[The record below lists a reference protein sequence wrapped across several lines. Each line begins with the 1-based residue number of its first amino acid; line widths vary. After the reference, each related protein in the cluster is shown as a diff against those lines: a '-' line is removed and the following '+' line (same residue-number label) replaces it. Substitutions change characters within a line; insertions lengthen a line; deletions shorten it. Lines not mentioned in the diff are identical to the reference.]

1 MTLADHVWQSTLFL
15 VGAALLTVGLRKN
28 QARIR
33 YWVWLAASLKFLV
46 PFTLLVTIGS
56 HLGWLAPA
64 ASAPPTLVAAVEA
77 VSQPFARAGIAFFA
91 QSEGTGDTAQAGHT
105 VVVSALLTIW
115 LIGFAAMLVAHW
127 RAWRPIGRAIR
138 GAHPLTSGREF
149 EALQRARQ
157 TLGVRTPVTLL
168 SSPSFREPGVAGLIR
183 PAVLWPAAVS
193 ALLED
198 EELDAILSH
207 ELTHV
212 RRWDNLT
219 GALHM
224 AVGAAFWF
232 HPLVWWLTARLVE
245 ERERSCDE
253 TVLALGARPEP
264 YAEGLLKVCRFGLR
278 SPMPCVTGVTDSN
291 ITQRIEHIMSN
302 STQSALSRSKRFL
315 LSVSAVAAL
324 AAPVVAGA
332 ISPAN
337 LRADPAAITQ
347 TSDTIYTPGNGV
359 SAPVVVSRI
368 NPKYTREAMQAKIQG
383 DVWLQLVVQPDG
395 TVMNIK
401 VLRSLDR
408 VYGLDQAAIDAA
420 RKWLFKPGEKDG
432 QPVPVRVTLQMSFT
446 LRDSPPAAPEAASSE
461 FGRGVHQADEP
472 GIVLPKVRSRVDP
485 SYTSEAMSARIQG
498 QVQLEAVVLADGT
511 VGDARVVDSL
521 DQIYGLDESALTA
534 VRQWTFEPA
543 RLDGRAVP
551 VVVAITMQFRVR

>member
-15 VGAALLTVGLRKN
+15 VGAALLTLGLRKN
-28 QARIR
+28 QARVR

-46 PFTLLVTIGS
+46 PFTLLVAIGS
-56 HLGWLAPA
+56 HLGWLAPS
-64 ASAPPTLVAAVEA
+64 ASAPPTLAAAVEA
-77 VSQPFARAGIAFFA
+77 VSQPFSRAGIAFFA
-91 QSEGTGDTAQAGHT
+91 QTEGVGDAAQAGHT
-105 VVVSALLTIW
+105 VLPSALLTIW
-115 LIGFAAMLVAHW
+115 LTGFAAMLVAHW

-138 GAHPLTSGREF
+138 GARRLTSGREF
-149 EALQRARQ
+149 EALSRARQ

-168 SSPSFREPGVAGLIR
+168 SSPSFREPSVAGLIR

-193 ALLED
+193 DLLED

-212 RRWDNLT
+212 RRRDNLT

-253 TVLALGARPEP
+253 AVLALGARPEP

-291 ITQRIEHIMSN
+291 ITQRIEHIMSDI
-302 STQSALSRSKRFL
+302 TQSALSRSKRFL
-315 LSVSAVAAL
+315 LSVSAVAVL
-324 AAPVVAGA
+324 AAPVAAGA
-332 ISPAN
+332 ISPASP
-337 LRADPAAITQ
+337 RAVPAASTQ

-359 SAPVVVSRI
+359 SAPVVVSRV
-368 NPKYTREAMQAKIQG
+368 NPHYTLEAMQAKIQG

-408 VYGLDQAAIDAA
+408 IYGLDQAAIDAA
-420 RKWLFKPGEKDG
+420 KKWLFRPGEKDG
-432 QPVPVRVTLQMSFT
+432 SPVPVRVTMQMSFQ
-446 LRDSPPAAPEAASSE
+446 LRDSPPAAPETTASE
-461 FGRGVHQADEP
+461 FGRGAHREDEP
-472 GIVLPKVRSRVDP
+472 GIVLPRVRSRVNA
-485 SYTSEAMSARIQG
+485 SYTPEALNARIQG
-498 QVQLEAVVLADGT
+498 QVHLEAVVLADGT
-511 VGDARVVDSL
+511 VGDARIVGSL
-521 DQIYGLDESALTA
+521 DTVYGLDEAALAA
-534 VRQWTFEPA
+534 VRQSTFEPA
-543 RLDGRAVP
+543 TLNGRAVP
-551 VVVAITMQFRVR
+551 IVVAITMQFRVR